1 MSMLVLV
8 RKIALHLKWENMM
21 SMLHPGVE
29 FAESM
34 ALPPMSE
41 EETAVPVFVGYTE
54 NSTAGKL
61 IFIESMSEFINLLG
75 GPDRSAGNGSVLYYA
90 VQHYFD
96 NGGRPCF
103 VYPVDTYEALATCDS
118 VAISAA
124 LCAAV
129 LSPSITQEPTLSL
142 LSVPDIVLFDADA
155 ATENWL
161 LVWRAMLRA
170 CQCKSG
176 LFSLLDS
183 PVSVVAAKTCLD
195 VVDLAGSE
203 HGAAYWPRLVSDYT
217 LENSRQIVLP
227 PSAAVAAV
235 IQRTD
240 RERGVWKAPAN
251 VALAHVVQPAV
262 SHLQADGLFNHGAA
276 SINLIR
282 SFPGRGV
289 RIWGCRTLTPV
300 ASSPWRYVQ
309 VRRLLSYIES
319 RLSRVGRFCV
329 FEPNNE
335 ITWLKLKSRA
345 RGWLRKVWLSG
356 GLFGVVENEAFELFV
371 GLDESMTAEDI
382 KAGRLIMK
390 VRVAALYPAEFI
402 EIRLHFDLLERSATG
417 NSWGVSV

>member
-1 MSMLVLV
+1 M
-8 RKIALHLKWENMM
+8 N
-21 SMLHPGVE
+21 MLHPGVE

-34 ALPPMSE
+34 ALPPISE
-41 EETAVPVFVGYTE
+41 DETAVPVFVGYTE
-54 NSTAGKL
+54 NGSMKKL
-61 IFIESMSEFINLLG
+61 IFIESMSEFVNLLG
-75 GPDRSAGNGSVLYYA
+75 GADHSAGNSSVLYYA

-96 NGGRPCF
+96 NGGHPCF
-103 VYPVDTYEALATCDS
+103 VYSVDTYKALATCDS
-118 VAISAA
+118 ATILAE

-129 LSPSITQEPTLSL
+129 LSPSITQEPAVSL
-142 LSVPDIVLFDADA
+142 LSVPDIVLLDADA
-155 ATENWL
+155 STENWL
-161 LVWRAMLRA
+161 LVWQAMLSA
-170 CQCKSG
+170 CVSKTG

-183 PVSVVAAKTCLD
+183 PVSVAAAKSCLD
-195 VVDLAGSE
+195 VVDLVGSE
-203 HGAAYWPRLVSDYT
+203 NGAAYWPRLVSDYT

-227 PSAAVAAV
+227 PSAAVAAI

-251 VALAHVVQPAV
+251 VALAHVIQPAI

-289 RIWGCRTLTPV
+289 RVWGCRTLTP
-300 ASSPWRYVQ
+300 APSSHRRYVQ
-309 VRRLLSYIES
+309 VRRLLSYIEA
-319 RLSRVGRFCV
+319 RLARVGRFSV

-345 RGWLRKVWLSG
+345 RDWLRKLWLSG
-356 GLFGVVENEAFELFV
+356 GLFGVVESEAFELFV

-402 EIRLHFDLLERSATG
+402 EIHLHFELQERHGAG
-417 NSWGVSV
+417 NSQGILI